1 MLSPLKKEV
10 VPQKIKEVAV
20 EDSSDAESY
29 DSDF

>member
-10 VPQKIKEVAV
+10 VPPKIKEVAV
-20 EDSSDAESY
+20 EDSNNDESY